1 MANYIFKETQR
12 FTQWWLWLLLFGV
25 LTVVLWPL
33 LGQEAIDPSELRG
46 IGIGL
51 LTVLLT
57 MVLLYSMK
65 LETRIGNGRLQ
76 YRFTPFFWRWRTYDW
91 ADIQSMELKTFD
103 SLKDYGGWGIRTNF
117 EHWLYNVR
125 GNRGLL
131 IRTKDKTFKLGTQ
144 KPQEAARIIQEFEA
158 FKSQNHGG

>member
-25 LTVVLWPL
+25 LIVVLWPL

-51 LTVLLT
+51 VTVLLA

-76 YRFTPFFWRWRTYDW
+76 YRFTPFFWRWRTYHW
-91 ADIQSMELKTFD
+91 GDIQSMELKTFN

-158 FKSQNHGG
+158 FKSRNHGG

>member
-1 MANYIFKETQR
+1 MANCIFKETQR

-33 LGQEAIDPSELRG
+33 LGQEAIDPTELRG

-51 LTVLLT
+51 VTVLLA

-91 ADIQSMELKTFD
+91 GDIQSMELKTFD

-158 FKSQNHGG
+158 FKSRNHGG

>member
-1 MANYIFKETQR
+1 MANYTFQESQR

-25 LTVVLWPL
+25 LTLVLWPL
-33 LGQEAIDPSELRG
+33 MSQEAIDPTELRG

-51 LTVLLT
+51 VTVLLA

-65 LETRIGNGRLQ
+65 LETKIGYGKLK
-76 YRFTPFFWRWRTYDW
+76 YRYLPFIWRWRVYDW
-91 ADIQSMELKTFD
+91 RDIQSIELKTFN
-103 SLKDYGGWGIRTNF
+103 SLKEYGGWGIRTNF

-125 GNRGLL
+125 GNHGLL
-131 IRTKDKTFKLGTQ
+131 IRTKEKTFKLGTQ
-144 KPQEAARIIQEFEA
+144 KPQEAARILEEFEA